1 MADVLILGAGLV
13 TRPMV
18 RHLLSEG
25 FTVKVASRTVSKA
38 EKLIDGHLRG
48 EAEQLLADDTA
59 HLEKLIA
66 GSTLAVSMLPW
77 THHPLVAEACLRN
90 RKHLVTTSY
99 VKEPM
104 QRLHDEAQR
113 RGLLFLNELGLD
125 PGIDHMSAMEIFHGI
140 RNRGGKVVSFRSYC
154 GGLPAPEA
162 NTNPWG
168 YKISWSP
175 RSVALAGTNSA
186 RYMEKG
192 TEISVSGPDLFTHV
206 SNLTIQAEGLGT
218 FEAYPN
224 RDSIPYLALYG
235 LDSART
241 MLRGTLRYDGWC
253 AAWYGL
259 VRLGMLGVNE
269 RPGLSGMTYDG
280 FLRSI
285 AGLPE
290 GGEIRPLVASRLG
303 VPEDDAV
310 LDRYEWLGLLA
321 DEPVP
326 AGCLSPMDVLVQRMS
341 ERLEYAPGERDM
353 IVLHHEVEAAFP
365 DRRELTCST
374 LVDYGIPHGDSS
386 MSRTVSLPAAI
397 GAEMIL
403 RGEISE
409 RGVQIPVVP
418 DIYEPIMARLR
429 EIGITFH
436 ESVQELGPEDDIDK
450 VRCAR

>member
-1 MADVLILGAGLV
+1 VADVLVLGAGLV

-38 EKLIDGHLRG
+38 EKLIDGHHRG
-48 EAEQLLADDTA
+48 EAEQLLADDAA
-59 HLEKLIA
+59 HLEQLIA
-66 GSTLAVSMLPW
+66 GSALAVSMLPW
-77 THHPLVAEACLRN
+77 THHPQVAEACLRN
-90 RKHLVTTSY
+90 GKHLVTTSY

-104 QRLHDEAQR
+104 QRLHEEAR
-113 RGLLFLNELGLD
+113 KSGLLNELGLD

-140 RNRGGKVVSFRSYC
+140 RSRGGKVVSFRSYC

-192 TEISVSGPDLFTHV
+192 KEVSVPGPELFTRV
-206 SNLTIQAEGLGT
+206 SKLTIEAEGLGT

-224 RDSIPYLALYG
+224 RDSVPYLALYG

-241 MLRGTLRYDGWC
+241 MLRGTLRYEGWC

-259 VRLGMLGVNE
+259 VQLGMLGAEE
-269 RPGLSGMTYDG
+269 RPDLSGLSYSE
-280 FLRSI
+280 FLRSV

-290 GGEIRPLVASRLG
+290 AGEIRALLASRLG
-303 VPEDDAV
+303 VLEDDAV

-321 DEPVP
+321 DDPVP
-326 AGCLSPMDVLVQRMS
+326 AGRLSPMDILVQRMS
-341 ERLEYAPGERDM
+341 EKLEYAPGERDM
-353 IVLHHEVEAAFP
+353 IVLHHEVEAAYA
-365 DRRELTCST
+365 DRNELTCST

-403 RGEISE
+403 RGEIRE

-436 ESVQELGPEDDIDK
+436 ESVQELGPGDDIEE